1 MRLFRVIPVLLIDGE
16 GLVKTEKFRKPR
28 YLGDPV
34 NAVTIFNE
42 KRVDELVVADIAATD
57 EARPPNFE
65 LLEDLA
71 TQAFMPLAY
80 AGGIRSVAD
89 VERLFAIGFDKVILN
104 SINFESLDL
113 LRSASARYG
122 AQSIMCVLDVAVD
135 LFGRQVILGAGKRH
149 RIDPVEWAQT
159 LVREGAGELVVTS
172 VDREG
177 SLNGYDIELVKR
189 ISSAVAVPVIAN
201 GGAGCVEH
209 FKEVRDQ
216 GGAAAAAA
224 GSFFVFHGKHKAV
237 LITYPDYTRLEQV
250 LYG

>member
-1 MRLFRVIPVLLIDGE
+1 MGLFRVIPVLLIDGE

-42 KRVDELVVADIAATD
+42 KRVDELVVADIMASREKRA
-57 EARPPNFE
+57 PNFE
-65 LLEDLA
+65 LLEDIA
-71 TQAFMPLAY
+71 TQAFMPVAY
-80 AGGIRSVAD
+80 GGGIRSMLD
-89 VERLFAIGFDKVILN
+89 IERLFEIGFDKVMLN
-104 SINFESLDL
+104 SVNFESLDL

-135 LFGRQVILGAGKRH
+135 FIGRQFVLANTKRH
-149 RIDPVEWAQT
+149 RINPVDWAQT
-159 LVREGAGELVVTS
+159 LVDAGAGELLVTS
-172 VDREG
+172 IDKEG
-177 SLNGYDIELVKR
+177 SFGGYDIHLTKA
-189 ISSAVAVPVIAN
+189 ISSAVAVPVVAN
-201 GGAGCVEH
+201 GGAGNIEH
-209 FKEVRDQ
+209 FREVRDQ

-237 LITYPDYTRLEQV
+237 LITYPDYRKLEQA

>member
-1 MRLFRVIPVLLIDGE
+1 MKLFRVIPVLLIDGE
-16 GLVKTEKFRKPR
+16 GLVKTEKFRRPR

-42 KRVDELVVADIAATD
+42 KRVDELVVADIVATG
-57 EARPPNFE
+57 ESRTPNFE

-71 TQAFMPLAY
+71 SQAFMPLAY
-80 AGGIRSVAD
+80 GGGIRSMD
-89 VERLFAIGFDKVILN
+89 DIERLFAIGFDKVMLN
-104 SINFESLDL
+104 SVNFESLDL

-122 AQSIMCVLDVAVD
+122 AQSIMCVLDVTVD
-135 LFGRQVILGAGKRH
+135 FFGRQSILANRKRH
-149 RIDPVEWAQT
+149 RTDPVEWAQT
-159 LVREGAGELVVTS
+159 LVDAGAGELLVTS

-177 SLNGYDIELVKR
+177 CFDGYDIDLISK

-201 GGAGCVEH
+201 GGAGSIEH

-216 GGAAAAAA
+216 GGATAAAA
-224 GSFFVFHGKHKAV
+224 GSFFVFHGKRRAV
-237 LITYPDYTRLEQV
+237 LITYPDYRELEQV